1 MNINKENG
9 KDDNSLV
16 WETINRLHN
25 AVQELPELLCLL
37 TAPLETLGLL
47 PPQYTRYNTNPLPAG
62 SIRISKHLPPLQ
74 RVLLEHVIP
83 IWESSLKEKHLYGLV
98 EQYFCPDAFSFGQS
112 AAGEL
117 AIYAYSTILSLPL
130 VDYSTYFLVR
140 LSQAYPI
147 DVAWSIIFG
156 ASSREVRRAELT
168 WEDFVREI
176 AAVPGKVANALGA
189 QSAIPPEL
197 EHGAYFN
204 RISRRCEVLVKN
216 ASMKRVRG

>member
-62 SIRISKHLPPLQ
+62 SVRISKHLPPLQ

-83 IWESSLKEKHLYGLV
+83 VWESSLKEKHL
-98 EQYFCPDAFSFGQS
+98 
-112 AAGEL
+112 
-117 AIYAYSTILSLPL
+117 
-130 VDYSTYFLVR
+130 
-140 LSQAYPI
+140 
-147 DVAWSIIFG
+147 
-156 ASSREVRRAELT
+156 
-168 WEDFVREI
+168 
-176 AAVPGKVANALGA
+176 
-189 QSAIPPEL
+189 
-197 EHGAYFN
+197 
-204 RISRRCEVLVKN
+204 
-216 ASMKRVRG
+216 